1 MALPKEPRQ
10 KMINLM
16 YLVLTALL
24 ALNVSSEILNAFKTV
39 NNSLGTSNEVI
50 EQKNQT
56 LFKSFQEKLNQADTK
71 EKAAIWWPKAEKAK
85 QLSENMYAY
94 IESLKDSLKRAS
106 GYNPPKDTTFKE
118 DDLEASSRLMVE
130 EKKGNELQQ
139 KLIQFKKDLLA
150 IDTGFAMQYAA
161 TLPLD
166 VSIPKTAISDAA
178 KKDWAYAYFNM
189 TPTIA
194 GITILSKFQN
204 DVKNSEARAVEYFH
218 NKIGEVKMV
227 FDTYVPLIGQ
237 SAQYLMPGQE
247 LDVTAGIGAFNK
259 ESRPSIS
266 IDGAS
271 VPLQPDGTG
280 LYKTTVG
287 GPGSYVKKLHIS
299 YFNQATGKQ
308 ETKDVDIKYTVGSPT
323 GANVSA
329 DATRVLYIGVANPVT
344 VIGGAGVGDEKVSV
358 SISQGSLT
366 KTGPGHYEAQVTTPG
381 EATITVNDGKN
392 VTPFK
397 FRVKTI
403 PDPVAKVGN
412 SKGGRMAL
420 NEFKAMAGV
429 RADLENFIFEN
440 LKYNVLSY
448 TFIATGKAFSERPGI
463 SVNNGAVFN
472 NETRALIEK
481 LGPNSTVLI
490 DMIKV
495 EGPNGTTTLP
505 PISFYLY

>member
-56 LFKSFQEKLNQADTK
+56 LFKSFQEKLDQADTK

-85 QLSENMYAY
+85 QLSEAMYTY

-106 GYNPPKDTTFKE
+106 GYNPPKDSTFKE

-150 IDTGFAMQYAA
+150 IDTGFATQYAA
-161 TLPLD
+161 TLALD
-166 VSIPKTAISDAA
+166 VAIPKTTTSEAA

-259 ESRPSIS
+259 ESKPSIT
-266 IDGAS
+266 IDGAG

-287 GPGSYVKKLHIS
+287 GPGAYVKKLHIS

-329 DATRVLYIGVANPVT
+329 DATRVLYIGVANPLT
-344 VIGGAGVGDEKVSV
+344 VIGGGGVGDEKVSV
-358 SISQGSLT
+358 SISQGSLS
-366 KTGPGHYEAQVTTPG
+366 KTGPGQYEAQVTTPG
-381 EATITVNDGKN
+381 VATVTINDGKN

-440 LKYNVLSY
+440 LKYNVISY
-448 TFIATGKAFSERPGI
+448 TFIATGKAFAERPGI

-472 NETRALIEK
+472 DETRALIEK